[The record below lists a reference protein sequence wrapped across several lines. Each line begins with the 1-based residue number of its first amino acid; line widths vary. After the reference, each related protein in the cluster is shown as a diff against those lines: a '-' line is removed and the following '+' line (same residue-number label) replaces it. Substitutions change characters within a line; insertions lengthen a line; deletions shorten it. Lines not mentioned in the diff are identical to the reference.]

1 VSAAISF
8 DDLTVGDALPRHEF
22 RVERLDLVRYCG
34 ASGDFNA
41 IHWSDTAAAAAG
53 LPDVI
58 AHGMLTMARS
68 CNGVV
73 AWVGDPSAIVEYGV
87 RFVRPVVVPVDGSD
101 TVTVDGTIIEK
112 LDHRRARIELTVTSG
127 DQPVLGRA
135 EVIVQL

>member
-1 VSAAISF
+1 MAAVSF
-8 DDLTVGDALPRHEF
+8 DDVAVGDSLAPYAF

-34 ASGDFNA
+34 ASGDFNP
-41 IHWSDTAAAAAG
+41 IHWSDRAAAAAG

-68 CNGVV
+68 VNGVV
-73 AWVGDPSAIVEYGV
+73 EWLGDPAAVVEYAV

-101 TVTVDGTIIEK
+101 TVNVTSQITEK
-112 LDHRRARIELTVTSG
+112 LDGRRARIELTVTSG